1 MKKVFA
7 FLLALLLGAGPG
19 ASMADDS
26 SPLLLDQGTR
36 DFLRLHE
43 EDGRPAALQVSVVR
57 FVPQGGYATKPG
69 PTVDLVSAVH
79 VADESYYEA
88 LNVLL
93 KDYDAVLYEL
103 VAPEGTR
110 IPAGGPEREGPGGIA
125 SRLQLGMKDLLDL
138 SFQLEEVDYTS
149 EHFVHAD
156 LSPKQFSESM
166 ENRGESFFQLL
177 LKAWMTALAAPQQA
191 TVVSDVEL
199 LTALFSADRTRKLK
213 TVMARQ
219 FDQMDSMMA
228 LLDGGEN
235 GSTLITVRN
244 QRALEVLQEQLDGG
258 KQRVAIFYGAGHM
271 PDFAER
277 LAADFGLRPQ
287 SRSWLDAWNLKP

>member
-1 MKKVFA
+1 MIRAGMLF
-7 FLLALLLGAGPG
+7 FLLGPALDVAT
-19 ASMADDS
+19 ADNS
-26 SPLLLDQGTR
+26 TPLLLDQGTR
-36 DFLRLHE
+36 DFLRLYE
-43 EDGRPAALQVSVVR
+43 EDGRPASLQVSVVR
-57 FVPQGGYATKPG
+57 FVPQGGYAKRPG
-69 PTVDLVSAVH
+69 LTVDLVSAVH
-79 VADESYYEA
+79 VADVSYYEA
-88 LNVLL
+88 LNELL
-93 KDYDAVLYEL
+93 DDYDAVLYEL

-110 IPAGGPEREGPGGIA
+110 IPEGGPEREGPGGIA

-138 SFQLEEVDYTS
+138 SFQLEEVDYTG

-199 LTALFSADRTRKLK
+199 LSALFSSDRTRKLK
-213 TVMARQ
+213 TIMARQ

-228 LLDGGEN
+228 LLDGGEK

-244 QRALEVLQEQLDGG
+244 ERALGVLREQLDDGR
-258 KQRVAIFYGAGHM
+258 KRVAIFYGAGHM
-271 PDFAER
+271 PDFAQR
-277 LAADFGLRPQ
+277 LATDFSLRPER
-287 SRSWLDAWNLKP
+287 RSWLDAWDLKPQ